1 MRRSFS
7 GKRAGEHW
15 GQLGKI
21 LKTRPAWWNSVLKI
35 NLHWIC
41 LNKFATPTSRM
52 YRNKNTTA
60 SACTFFF
67 CHYFWF
73 LAYRWTQNTQVCVK
87 TQVFFFFF
95 FLQYILIKNGL
106 LVFRSGD
113 HEFESRWCY
122 SHRWLGRN
130 EAKLGVLSGWEGC
143 YSLCWSIVHICELIH
158 CMCWRVDRSFL
169 RVCYTTMWRSRSRS
183 KRCCGWLHIS
193 WRKCVLAFTFS
204 GW

>member
-1 MRRSFS
+1 MKFSF
-7 GKRAGEHW
+7 E
-15 GQLGKI
+15 
-21 LKTRPAWWNSVLKI
+21 
-35 NLHWIC
+35 
-41 LNKFATPTSRM
+41 NKFALNLPKQICHTHQQDIQKQKYDCFSV
-52 YRNKNTTA
+52 Y
-60 SACTFFF
+60 FFF

-73 LAYRWTQNTQVCVK
+73 LAYRWTHNTQVCVK
-87 TQVFFFFF
+87 TQVLFFFF

-193 WRKCVLAFTFS
+193 WRKCVLAFTFP

>member
-73 LAYRWTQNTQVCVK
+73 LAYRWTHNTQVCVK
-87 TQVFFFFF
+87 TQVFFFLFF
-95 FLQYILIKNGL
+95 SPVHFNQKWIIGIQVRRSRVWIPMMLQPSVAGTQWSEIGRVVRVGRVLFSL
-106 LVFRSGD
+106 LVD
-113 HEFESRWCY
+113 CAYLWAHTLYVLE
-122 SHRWLGRN
+122 GR
-130 EAKLGVLSGWEGC
+130 
-143 YSLCWSIVHICELIH
+143 
-158 CMCWRVDRSFL
+158 
-169 RVCYTTMWRSRSRS
+169 
-183 KRCCGWLHIS
+183 
-193 WRKCVLAFTFS
+193 
-204 GW
+204 